1 MTREQAISTLEARLM
16 CDDVIYVHEHSY
28 AEALVMAIE
37 ALKAQEPRVMT
48 LEEVKSLER
57 DAVVWYEHNG
67 VNKQRP
73 RIVDQVYDSGII
85 FTDGGHWQFNAD
97 AYGKKFRLWT
107 SRPTDEQRE
116 KEPWNG

>member
-1 MTREQAISTLEARLM
+1 MTRKEAIDRLEHLIMSPVGREEIEET
-16 CDDVIYVHEHSY
+16 CYDVMKYL
-28 AEALVMAIE
+28 A
-37 ALKAQEPRVMT
+37 AQGPRVMT

-73 RIVDQVYDSGII
+73 RIVDHVYDSGII

-107 SRPTDEQRE
+107 SRPDQVTRE
-116 KEPWNG
+116 ATPWD